1 MHFLNWLF
9 LRPNKDIQR
18 KSSSELL
25 LTAKNAAEGYVPCY
39 TSLGPSQFLNLSQKY
54 RSKINPVLE
63 PKTGSF
69 RGLVG
74 FKAKDFKMCPRGLH
88 L

>member
-9 LRPNKDIQR
+9 LRLNKDIQR
-18 KSSSELL
+18 KSSELL

-63 PKTGSF
+63 LKTGSF
-69 RGLVG
+69 RGLV
-74 FKAKDFKMCPRGLH
+74 L
-88 L
+88 